1 MKLLVIAFGFL
12 VPGVASAV
20 SIADYQSTCEK
31 NFDKFTEMASCLS
44 KSVKADDLTY
54 SSPQA
59 KIYVATANSLAGR
72 VRRGEMHDED
82 AALALQEKY
91 ATLNNEYL
99 SANTRRPPDVASS
112 IREKI
117 QQGQRT
123 QQQQQ
128 TIIIA
133 PEQKNNCYTPNGPI
147 NYSCIYGQ

>member
-1 MKLLVIAFGFL
+1 MKALLIAFGIL
-12 VPGVASAV
+12 APSIASAT
-20 SIADYQSTCEK
+20 SIADYQSDCEK
-31 NFDKFTEMASCLS
+31 QFDKFTEMASCLS
-44 KSVKADDLTY
+44 KKVKSDDLTY

-99 SANTRRPPDVASS
+99 SANARKSPDIASS

-133 PEQKNNCYTPNGPI
+133 PEQKKNCYTPNGPI